1 MEERLNAQ
9 SELHGI
15 DGKIC
20 GDVVQQR
27 GAIISD
33 DWLISGNSYTKKYTE
48 QWILTYY
55 YY

>member
-20 GDVVQQR
+20 GDVVQQW

-33 DWLISGNSYTKKYTE
+33 DWLISGNSYTKKCTE